1 MAKIGVSQLDRN
13 LIVTLSS
20 IIKKRLHDTYGF
32 IPNNVQEVQD
42 GIDDNTMMEL
52 NNEVVVY
59 YDGLFDDEQVQVNIE
74 KKEYATLLN

>member
-13 LIVTLSS
+13 LIVTLNS
-20 IIKKRLHDTYGF
+20 IIKKRLHDAYGF